1 LDAISSSSKIPKF
14 YQIVEGKKAK
24 GGERTTLSGLSE
36 EMKER
41 EESIHPP
48 F

>member
-1 LDAISSSSKIPKF
+1 MKERRRGA
-14 YQIVEGKKAK
+14 E
-24 GGERTTLSGLSE
+24 GGERTITLSGLSE